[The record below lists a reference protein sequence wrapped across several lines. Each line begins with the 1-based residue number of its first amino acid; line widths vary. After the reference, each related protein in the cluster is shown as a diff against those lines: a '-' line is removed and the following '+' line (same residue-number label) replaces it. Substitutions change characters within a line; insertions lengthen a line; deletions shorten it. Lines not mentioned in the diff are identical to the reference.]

1 MNVRSGSSKD
11 CPGIIRKGFT
21 LLEMLI
27 AIVLMAVIAA
37 VVIVRLPDFAS
48 TDAKV
53 AASIM
58 QQFKFASEHAMLT
71 ARPVEV
77 QVSGRELV
85 FNEFYAGRWSQIEGT
100 GVSLD
105 TAERLV
111 MVNVVDRRGV
121 PDQRRLRVD
130 EVGRWPLVDLELYR
144 GSRQVRTF
152 RVGD

>member
-1 MNVRSGSSKD
+1 
-11 CPGIIRKGFT
+11 
-21 LLEMLI
+21 MLI

-100 GVSLD
+100 GVSLGM
-105 TAERLV
+105 AERLV
-111 MVNVVDRRGV
+111 MFNVVDDRRGV
-121 PDQRRLRVD
+121 AAQRRLRVD